1 VLRAGELCREKMRS
15 VDDYFNTQ
23 LMADSMVFRE
33 HALRHLVAEMGSSQI
48 VYGTD
53 APFGW
58 PAAPDFILNA
68 RFLTDQQKE
77 EILGGN
83 LTKLLRLQGRSLSG
97 PAPAVHR

>member
-1 VLRAGELCREKMRS
+1 MYEKNALMTGETGSHWRAAS
-15 VDDYFNTQ
+15 ISAN
-23 LMADSMVFRE
+23 A
-33 HALRHLVAEMGSSQI
+33 SSCQASI

-68 RFLTDQQKE
+68 RFLADVQKE

-83 LTKLLRLQGRSLSG
+83 LTKLLKLSR
-97 PAPAVHR
+97 PA